1 MTNELGYVMYIRNTV
16 KLYISSDGVQEKKN
30 KKKKKTCKDGTSFL
44 GIFKQWMNAYQ
55 TEQKCLAQG
64 KC

>member
-16 KLYISSDGVQEKKN
+16 ELYISSDGVQE
-30 KKKKKTCKDGTSFL
+30 KKKKTCKDGTSFL

-55 TEQKCLAQG
+55 SE
-64 KC
+64 